1 MRPDALEQDGLGRTN
16 YREQEWMTAMLLRP
30 KKNETCR
37 CICQRKIVV

>member
-16 YREQEWMTAMLLRP
+16 YRVREWMTAMLLHP

-37 CICQRKIVV
+37 YICQRKIVV